1 MRKFKCIKSYE
12 SGTWLTKG
20 KIYTEDNGRFEYD
33 DGWVSHGFDYNVSHF
48 GADDTMSNYLEEVF
62 DEEIKEDK
70 KVNKF
75 KVGDVVKIICNSC
88 GHCFNVGDIVE
99 LYEDCG
105 GNFRG
110 RTSKN
115 EYKANHI
122 LEDDME
128 KFIKPTLDNDTM
140 IEKLDGEY
148 CSGRLC
154 GDCIFSGNDCGWSDM
169 SDDELLSA
177 YNLAFGN
184 DQSNLM
190 NNSESTPKY
199 DLKKDKIAVLCDTD
213 KKLTELYKLFNSK
226 PNTSVALV
234 FNPSKLYVSWDSE
247 SNELTWDSIEYHEI
261 NHYTLLTFEEFMN
274 GFVAKNPITFTITT
288 SDSTTTLTD
297 GTHTT
302 SINRYYTDKHD
313 DMIALEEVV
322 KKYKS
327 EIEEMGHKSK
337 EKHLFDDETNC
348 DYGVV
353 GTLTILTDSV
363 GRKLF
368 VGDVVKV
375 YNKDGSDDGF
385 IDLVCHDNE
394 DGDFIMGCA
403 CATRNNSK
411 KEYNYLKEMSYEDIS
426 NYNKI
431 WDSCLVIK

>member
-70 KVNKF
+70 KVNKV

-140 IEKLDGEY
+140 IEKLKKH
-148 CSGRLC
+148 CSISSCEDCVLC
-154 GDCIFSGNDCGWSDM
+154 DEWCEFEDPDT
-169 SDDELLSA
+169 DELEYL

-184 DQSNLM
+184 DQSNLV

-199 DLKKDKIAVLCDTD
+199 DLKKDKIAVLCDTND
-213 KKLTELYKLFNSK
+213 KIVEMYKLYGETASYHI
-226 PNTSVALV
+226 SCCC
-234 FNPSKLYVSWDSE
+234 NPSRLYISWD
-247 SNELTWDSIEYHEI
+247 ELEKRLTYDSCGYHEI

-288 SDSTTTLTD
+288 SDTTTTLTD

-302 SINRYYTDKHD
+302 TINRYYTDKHD
-313 DMIALEEVV
+313 DMVALEEVV

-327 EIEEMGHKSK
+327 EIDEINKANK
-337 EKHLFDDETNC
+337 EPK
-348 DYGVV
+348 
-353 GTLTILTDSV
+353 
-363 GRKLF
+363 
-368 VGDVVKV
+368 VGDKVKVVDDGKVYSMYINWLITNNVSLESAIKWQCGKFPNNEEKYIIKEIHPHTEFKKDVLALIEDEYNAYIINIEGLEVVK
-375 YNKDGSDDGF
+375 
-385 IDLVCHDNE
+385 
-394 DGDFIMGCA
+394 
-403 CATRNNSK
+403 
-411 KEYNYLKEMSYEDIS
+411 
-426 NYNKI
+426 
-431 WDSCLVIK
+431 

>member
-12 SGTWLTKG
+12 SGEWLTKG
-20 KIYTEDNGRFEYD
+20 KIYTVHNNKFKYD
-33 DGWVSHGFDYNVSHF
+33 DGYMEKLFSLSDVGFNCNRMSDYLVEIKNEK
-48 GADDTMSNYLEEVF
+48 EEVKM
-62 DEEIKEDK
+62 D
-70 KVNKF
+70 KF

-140 IEKLDGEY
+140 IEKLKKH
-148 CSGRLC
+148 CSISSCEDCVLC
-154 GDCIFSGNDCGWSDM
+154 DEWCEFEDPDT
-169 SDDELLSA
+169 DELEYL

-184 DQSNLM
+184 DQSNLA

-226 PNTSVALV
+226 PNTSVSLV
-234 FNPSKLYVSWDSE
+234 CNPSKLYVSWDSE
-247 SNELTWDSIEYHEI
+247 SNELTWDSVEYHEI

-288 SDSTTTLTD
+288 SDTTTTLTD
-297 GTHTT
+297 GTHITT
-302 SINRYYTDKHD
+302 INRYYTDKHD
-313 DMIALEEVV
+313 DMVALEEVV

-327 EIEEMGHKSK
+327 EMEEMPK

-348 DYGVV
+348 DYGVI